1 MPMQFREVSV
11 SFQTKDELLKLS
23 EELRMTYD
31 KFLNLISDHK
41 QIDKPL
47 MLLLKFKGKYIT
59 ERYIMSKSRIKG
71 SCRARLDELVEM
83 NIGVTKVK
91 GMYYTFKPRDVS
103 VRTAVPI
110 KTGTW
115 RMLSRIKLTYL
126 FPSLE
131 DVILYLLY
139 KNYSKVL
146 HAKKQLER
154 TDYKGAQVDDGSDL
168 SEA

>member
-1 MPMQFREVSV
+1 MPMQYRQVSV
-11 SFQTKDELLKLS
+11 SFQTKEELLKSS

-31 KFLNLISDHK
+31 KFMTLISDHR
-41 QIDKPL
+41 QIDKTL

-59 ERYIMSKSRIKG
+59 ERYIVSKSRIKG
-71 SCRARLDELVEM
+71 SCRARLDELVDM
-83 NIGVTKVK
+83 NIGITKAK
-91 GMYYTFKPRDVS
+91 GMYYTFQPRDVS
-103 VRTAVPI
+103 SRTAVPI

-115 RMLSRIKLTYL
+115 RMLSRIKLAYM

-154 TDYKGAQVDDGSDL
+154 TDYKGVPEPETSGLDI
-168 SEA
+168 